1 MTSTS
6 DTKKTSPRRG
16 RPGYD
21 RETLLSICV
30 KVFNERG
37 YEATSM
43 EALSEAL
50 GISKSAIYHHV
61 NSKEEILEQALDR
74 ALDSLELVLEETL
87 NSEGDGGE
95 HLERAIRGTVD
106 ALIKQLPSVTLLL
119 RLRGNSEVEERALV
133 RRREL
138 TRTFAQIVEQAQA
151 SGAVR
156 SEIDNRAGARLILGM
171 INSLVDWYRP
181 NGGYSVEDVQNSIV
195 NMTFNGLKA

>member
-1 MTSTS
+1 
-6 DTKKTSPRRG
+6 
-16 RPGYD
+16 
-21 RETLLSICV
+21 
-30 KVFNERG
+30 
-37 YEATSM
+37 
-43 EALSEAL
+43 
-50 GISKSAIYHHV
+50 
-61 NSKEEILEQALDR
+61 
-74 ALDSLELVLEETL
+74 
-87 NSEGDGGE
+87 
-95 HLERAIRGTVD
+95 
-106 ALIKQLPSVTLLL
+106 
-119 RLRGNSEVEERALV
+119 LRGNSEVEERALV